1 MPDKEDA
8 MTRILITSAIPY
20 INGIKHLGNLI
31 GSQLPAD
38 LYARYHRA
46 RGHEVMFLCATD
58 EHGTPAE
65 LAAAKAG
72 KPVAEYCAE
81 MHAVQSE
88 IADGFRLSFDHF
100 GRSSSPQNHVL
111 TQHFAGRLDAAGLIG
126 EVSEKQVYSRADGR
140 FLPDR
145 YIEGTCP
152 NCGYDKARG
161 DQCENCTKQLDP
173 TDLIDPR
180 SAVSGS
186 TDLEVRETKHLYLRQ
201 SAMKDRLDAWI
212 DSKTDWPVLTTSIAK
227 KWLHDGDGL
236 QDRGITRDLDW
247 GIPVKKG
254 AEDWPGMEDKVFYVW
269 FDAPIEY
276 IACAAE
282 WAEANGKTDAEWERW
297 WRTDRGAA
305 DVRYVQFMGKDNV
318 PFHTLSFP
326 ATIMGSGEDWKL
338 VDYIKSFNYLNY
350 DGGQFSTSQG
360 RGVFMDQALAI
371 LPADYWRWWLLSH
384 VPEGSD
390 SEFTWEN
397 FQSGVNKDLADVL
410 GNFVSRVT
418 KFCRARFG
426 EEVPEGGEFG
436 ELELALIEELKAGM
450 NSYQK
455 LMDGIFIR
463 KASQDLREIWSLG
476 NEYLQEAAPWA
487 TFKTDPERAA
497 ASIRLSLN
505 LIRFYAVISSPF
517 IPDASAKM
525 LAAFGL
531 DGGDWPGD
539 VETALSALKPGH
551 SFTVPDVLFAKISD
565 EDREEWQTRFAG
577 VRT

>member
-1 MPDKEDA
+1 MA
-8 MTRILITSAIPY
+8 RILITSAIPY
-20 INGIKHLGNLI
+20 INGIKHLGNLV

-38 LYARYHRA
+38 LYARYMRG
-46 RGHEVMFLCATD
+46 RGHEVMFICATD

-81 MHAVQSE
+81 MWQVQDE
-88 IADGFRLSFDHF
+88 LGKGFRLSFDKF
-100 GRSSSPQNHVL
+100 GRSSSPQNRAL
-111 TQHFAGRLDAAGLIG
+111 TQYFAGRLAENGLIG
-126 EVSEKQVYSRADGR
+126 EVTEKQVYSHADAR

-173 TDLIDPR
+173 TDLIEPR
-180 SAVSGS
+180 SAISGS

-201 SAMKDRLDAWI
+201 SLLKDRLDAWI
-212 DSKTDWPVLTTSIAK
+212 SSKTDWPILTTSIAR

-247 GIPVKKG
+247 GVPVKRG
-254 AEDWPGMEDKVFYVW
+254 EEPWPGMEDKVFYVW

-276 IACAAE
+276 IAATRE
-282 WAEANGKTDAEWERW
+282 WADAEALGDEAWQRW
-297 WRTDRGAA
+297 WRNDKGAA

-326 ATIMGSGEDWKL
+326 ATIIGADDNWHL

-360 RGVFMDQALAI
+360 RGVFMDQALEI
-371 LPADYWRWWLLSH
+371 LSADYWRWWLLSH
-384 VPEGSD
+384 APENSD

-397 FQSGVNKDLADVL
+397 FQASVNKDLADVL

-418 KFCRARFG
+418 KFCRSKFG
-426 EEVPEGGEFG
+426 EAVPEDGTTGKRETVLIG
-436 ELELALIEELKAGM
+436 ELQRRLDAYQAHMEAIE
-450 NSYQK
+450 
-455 LMDGIFIR
+455 IR
-463 KASQDLREIWSLG
+463 KAAAELRAIWAAG
-476 NEYLQEAAPWA
+476 NEYLQDAAPWA
-487 TFKTDPERAA
+487 VFKQDPAQAA
-497 ASIRLSLN
+497 AIIRLSLN
-505 LIRFYAVISSPF
+505 LIRLYAVLSQPF
-517 IPDASAKM
+517 IPDASAR
-525 LAAFGL
+525 LL
-531 DGGDWPGD
+531 
-539 VETALSALKPGH
+539 TALGCEEAGWPDDIATAVAALPAGH
-551 SFTVPDVLFAKISD
+551 GFAVPDNPFGEISGEARQD
-565 EDREEWQTRFAG
+565 WQTRFSG
-577 VRT
+577 TRT